1 MQISYFEQDGMAY
14 SFEPPIEVGDRDAKS
29 IHHLAAFALLGP
41 EIDNAT
47 LRNAMQQFADIL
59 QTPTERTEAFNQFLT
74 GKHTV
79 TGERLPGGMPTWRSD
94 PPREE
99 STPGA
104 TLNPESSRLLQEEL
118 RDIDEA
124 RMAVRSMDVI
134 VYPS

>member
-14 SFEPPIEVGDRDAKS
+14 SFEPPIEVGERDAKS

-47 LRNAMQQFADIL
+47 LRNAMQEFADIL
-59 QTPTERTEAFNQFLT
+59 QTPTDRTEAFNQFLA

-79 TGERLPGGMPTWRSD
+79 TGERLPGGMPAWRSAA
-94 PPREE
+94 PKEGLA
-99 STPGA
+99 PGA
-104 TLNPESSRLLQEEL
+104 ILSTGSSMLLQEEL

-134 VYPS
+134 VYPA